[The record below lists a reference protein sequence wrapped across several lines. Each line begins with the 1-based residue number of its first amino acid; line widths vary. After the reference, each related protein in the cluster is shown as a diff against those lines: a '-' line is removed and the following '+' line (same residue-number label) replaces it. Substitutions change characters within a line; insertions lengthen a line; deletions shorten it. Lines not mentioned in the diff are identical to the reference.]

1 MDDCPACA
9 RPFTEHLGVIQLCKI
24 INTMRATLHNIA
36 SLAELPENPH
46 AVLRLIEHL
55 AAEVLQR
62 ASTESSGSLLASNV
76 RTKMETRDSTT
87 NVIPLTVHD
96 APNIMGLA
104 MRHKHSREQQIVTRV
119 DDLGINAMPF
129 DFWAENWTFADGS
142 PVGVYDIED
151 DEHER

>member
-9 RPFTEHLGVIQLCKI
+9 RPFTEHLGVIPLCKI

-36 SLAELPENPH
+36 SLAELHENPH
-46 AVLRLIEHL
+46 AVLRVIEHL

-62 ASTESSGSLLASNV
+62 ASTGSSGRLPASNEK
-76 RTKMETRDSTT
+76 TEMETRDSTT

-119 DDLGINAMPF
+119 DELGINAMPF
-129 DFWAENWTFADGS
+129 TYWADNWTFADGS
-142 PVGVYDIED
+142 PVGVYDL
-151 DEHER
+151 DEEESQ